1 MDTAWLPMLLES
13 SDSESNL
20 ASDKMSDMGWLRGL
34 GNIRSRGAGHSGFKV
49 MCKCSVLFMQT
60 VNKDDVQFTGGT
72 WQGRGGE
79 KPKLHL
85 I

>member
-34 GNIRSRGAGHSGFKV
+34 GNIRRGAGHSGFKV